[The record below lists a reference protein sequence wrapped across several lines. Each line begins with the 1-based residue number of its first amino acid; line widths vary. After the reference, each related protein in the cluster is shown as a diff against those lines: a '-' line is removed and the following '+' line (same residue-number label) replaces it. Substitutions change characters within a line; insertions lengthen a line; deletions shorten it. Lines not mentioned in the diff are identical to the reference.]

1 MKQTKPGLAGADGL
15 NKLGTGKK
23 LVLEESK
30 SNAKVNG
37 FYDDNDLMEI
47 LGL

>member
-1 MKQTKPGLAGADGL
+1 MKQTKPGLAGADAL

-23 LVLEESK
+23 LAVEESK
-30 SNAKVNG
+30 SSAKADG